1 MGRLPAP
8 ASGIVAADSALAA
21 AGLSP
26 PSVSRAVDLSVVV
39 CRTAGDDVDA
49 APAAAAGA
57 GGEAGG
63 AHPTTNAVAQT

>member
-8 ASGIVAADSALAA
+8 ASGIVAADSVLAD

-39 CRTAGDDVDA
+39 CWTAADDVDA